1 MAAKNPSTARPA
13 RSTPKSAQNLPPQGP
28 LEDLRAAEAIVDL
41 VRIAVERDFIGDR
54 LECRMESAVDAA
66 GHALYLV
73 RRARLATAEAL
84 ATRSGS

>member
-1 MAAKNPSTARPA
+1 
-13 RSTPKSAQNLPPQGP
+13 
-28 LEDLRAAEAIVDL
+28 
-41 VRIAVERDFIGDR
+41 
-54 LECRMESAVDAA
+54 MESAVDAA